1 MRQVPL
7 AVQLITYISDSCS
20 REPFATEVAEKLC
33 FEHVARE
40 HNPEPKANTSGDG
53 QFSPRVEFNNNLGLG
68 QTPQPQPLS
77 GSNSQVC
84 PNNFYGSP
92 YLFCPGNQTYSSCV
106 REDYKSWWCSTT
118 ANELAE
124 CDDQKCPLEAW
135 GKLLIITSQME
146 VALA

>member
-1 MRQVPL
+1 MLKKALKVQRNLYGKLCCTASDNCSKELEGTTQNPRPTP
-7 AVQLITYISDSCS
+7 AVTGNSVLVWNLITTWDWV
-20 REPFATEVAEKLC
+20 RPP
-33 FEHVARE
+33 
-40 HNPEPKANTSGDG
+40 NPNPS
-53 QFSPRVEFNNNLGLG
+53 VHC
-68 QTPQPQPLS
+68 S

-146 VALA
+146 VALAKPAWL